1 MEQEKETFTYT
12 YSASR
17 QEEIQRIRKKYL
29 PPEEDKMEQ
38 LRRLDQSAAKKGT
51 RISVF
56 VGVLGTLFLGLG
68 MSCTMVWT
76 EQWFIPG
83 IFIGVLGIAC
93 IAAAYPLYVRITR
106 KEREKLVPRILELTE
121 ELAGRGGTGR
131 RIK

>member
-68 MSCTMVWT
+68 MSCTMVWM
-76 EQWFIPG
+76 EQWFISG

-106 KEREKLVPRILELTE
+106 KEREKLAPRILELTE